1 MEFDLL
7 GILDRFTGMLILSVG
22 EYVESHYQRFNV
34 NMIGLTCDSFCK
46 GNECY
51 FMWSYHSMDKNW

>member
-1 MEFDLL
+1 VEFDLL

-34 NMIGLTCDSFCK
+34 NTIDLTCDSFCK
-46 GNECY
+46 GNKCY
-51 FMWSYHSMDKNW
+51 FM